1 MTAVMRGV
9 FVAVLLA
16 IAVPDRAVAQAADY
30 PSRPVTFIVPFA
42 PGGVTSLF
50 ARLLGQKLEQR
61 FGKPF
66 VVDNRPGGG
75 GVTAAVA
82 VANAAPDGYTIM
94 MASSTV
100 LAVNVS
106 MRKNLPYDPRKDLQP
121 ISLLARVP
129 FVLLV
134 NPALPVHSVADLVR
148 LAKEKPGS
156 VSFGTPG
163 PGTFH
168 HLNGE
173 MFKGIFGLDL
183 VHVPYK
189 GSAPALQDVAGGHI
203 QMMFCDLP
211 PALPLIQSGK
221 LRALGVTTAQRVP
234 AAPDIPPLAEVGIP
248 GYDTSSW
255 HTVTTTANVP
265 KPIVDKLAGNIRE
278 IMSDRFGRGRAD
290 ARRRAGA
297 GQSVAG
303 RDEAVRRERD
313 RALGQDHPGRRDR
326 RLGVSAD
333 ARCQGRRQADLPT
346 PLPFS
351 APPISSRIAGSSIV
365 AGIDHGCAVGD
376 LLHRAAQDLARA
388 RLRQPRDRDGELE
401 RRDRADLVAHQRDA
415 LLLDLGRPAG

>member
-1 MTAVMRGV
+1 VEKQPMTTAIRG
-9 FVAVLLA
+9 VLLA
-16 IAVPDRAVAQAADY
+16 LLLLGATPERAAAQASDY
-30 PSRPVTFIVPFA
+30 PSKPVTFVVPFA

-61 FGKPF
+61 LGKPF
-66 VVDNRPGGG
+66 VVENRPGGG

-82 VANAAPDGYTIM
+82 VAHSPPDGHTIM
-94 MASSTV
+94 MASSTI

-106 MRKNLPYDPRKDLQP
+106 MRKNLAYDPRKDLQP

-134 NPALPVHSVADLVR
+134 NPALPVRSVDDLVK
-148 LAKEKPGS
+148 LAKDKPGG

-168 HLNGE
+168 HLNAE
-173 MFKGIFGLDL
+173 MFKGIFGLNL

-189 GSAPALQDVAGGHI
+189 GSAPALSDLAGGHI

-221 LRALGVTTAQRVP
+221 VRALGVTTAQRVP

-278 IMSDRFGRGRAD
+278 IMSD
-290 ARRRAGA
+290 
-297 GQSVAG
+297 QSVV
-303 RDEAVRRERD
+303 DV
-313 RALGQDHPGRRDR
+313 LRRDGA
-326 RLGVSAD
+326 LVQVSPSPDGMREFVASEI
-333 ARCQGRRQADLPT
+333 ARWGK
-346 PLPFS
+346 
-351 APPISSRIAGSSIV
+351 IV
-365 AGIDHGCAVGD
+365 QDAGI
-376 LLHRAAQDLARA
+376 
-388 RLRQPRDRDGELE
+388 
-401 RRDRADLVAHQRDA
+401 AHSQ
-415 LLLDLGRPAG
+415 